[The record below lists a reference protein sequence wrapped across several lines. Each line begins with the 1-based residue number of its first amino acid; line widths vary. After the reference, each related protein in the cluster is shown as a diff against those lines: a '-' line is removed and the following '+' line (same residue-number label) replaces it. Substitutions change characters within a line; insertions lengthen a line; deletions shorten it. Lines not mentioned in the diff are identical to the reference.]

1 MSRVTLADM
10 RHRLALEEAAATPDG
25 AGGSL
30 VSWAPVAEVWAAI
43 RPRLGAEGV
52 EADGLMARATHEI
65 TIRFRPSVTPRQR
78 FRLGTRIFDITSVI
92 DAEEAHRFLTC
103 LVEERLG

>member
-1 MSRVTLADM
+1 MSRVTLGDM

-25 AGGSL
+25 AGGAI
-30 VSWAPVAEVWAAI
+30 VSWSPVAEVWAAI
-43 RPRLGAEGV
+43 RPRSGTERV
-52 EADGLMARATHEI
+52 EADGLMGRVTHEI
-65 TIRFRPSVTPRQR
+65 TIRYRPDVAPRQR
-78 FRLGTRIFDITSVI
+78 FRQGDRIFDITSVI